1 MIIFVLLKVLRN
13 NVSEN
18 GLKKRKEWKQED
30 QLRGRETNTH
40 KKWQRPV
47 TEDFWK
53 GKNVPEIFK
62 R

>member
-40 KKWQRPV
+40 KKMTKACDRGLLEGEKCPR
-47 TEDFWK
+47 DL
-53 GKNVPEIFK
+53 
-62 R
+62 